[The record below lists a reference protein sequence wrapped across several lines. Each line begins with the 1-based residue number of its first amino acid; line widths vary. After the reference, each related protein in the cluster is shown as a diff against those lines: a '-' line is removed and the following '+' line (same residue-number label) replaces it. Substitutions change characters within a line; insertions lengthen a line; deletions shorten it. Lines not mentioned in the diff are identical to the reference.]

1 MGNNNNAG
9 KVTNATALANAMAAV
24 TANISPKYSSINDF
38 VNGPKISLENM
49 TTTSINNNNSDT
61 NNTSSNNIGDEHDYY
76 DSGDED
82 SIVYQPVDASTF
94 IGSGLVQH
102 AQVRHVPS
110 GNVDQLELSEE
121 VEMLVSRDVIKKCIR
136 KAKHRGNF
144 AANLAAELFN
154 KEERIACNCT
164 GTRGKR
170 QLSPRRLQIVKE
182 ITFRMYNSNAAT
194 AAVLAAAASGD
205 TSSAANAAKLAY
217 NDFEEAW
224 RKECITAIDAKNRR

>member
-1 MGNNNNAG
+1 MTSNSSNNISKNA
-9 KVTNATALANAMAAV
+9 NAAALASAMAAV
-24 TANISPKYSSINDF
+24 SANISPKYSSISDF
-38 VNGPKISLENM
+38 VNGSKSSHEN
-49 TTTSINNNNSDT
+49 SNNNTSDT
-61 NNTSSNNIGDEHDYY
+61 NNNNNPEDHDYY
-76 DSGDED
+76 DSGDDD
-82 SIVYQPVDASTF
+82 SVVYQPVDASSF
-94 IGSGLVQH
+94 MGSSLVQH

-154 KEERIACNCT
+154 KEERITCNCT